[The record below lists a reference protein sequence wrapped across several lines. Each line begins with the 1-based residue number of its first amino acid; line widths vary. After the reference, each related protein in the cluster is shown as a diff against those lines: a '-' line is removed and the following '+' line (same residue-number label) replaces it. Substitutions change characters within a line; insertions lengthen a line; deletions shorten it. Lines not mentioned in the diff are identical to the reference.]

1 MSPSPCRL
9 FLVGLA
15 ALLMFAGPADALA
28 SKRVGRARIGR
39 ELTHALDAAKATSA
53 QRKQVEGIVEEV
65 ERRAEAMMNG
75 KADIDTLI
83 DIFAQDRID
92 DHAVEVIKTRRE
104 TSTHKLADALTQ
116 AFCEVHDALSRDQRQ
131 QVVDYARGKAEGKNM
146 RSFKAK
152 LVSGLVSAQIED
164 TLDQLV
170 ATDEERKVAH
180 AARDEVLAAVTELQ
194 AHQESSVAQLSSL
207 FSSEK
212 VDKAAI
218 NRFQTEKE
226 ADLRTLT
233 NVIQHAIVSLHDT
246 LSPAHRQ
253 KLVEI
258 VRARRA
264 HQVPHANDPEEG
276 F

>member
-1 MSPSPCRL
+1 MSPSRCRL
-9 FLVGLA
+9 FLLGLA
-15 ALLMFAGPADALA
+15 AFLMFTASGAFA

-39 ELTHALDAAKATSA
+39 ELTHALDAAKATAA
-53 QRKQVEGIVEEV
+53 QRKQVEGVVEEV

-92 DHAVEVIKTRRE
+92 DHAVEAIKSRRE
-104 TSTHKLADALTQ
+104 ASTHKLADALTQ
-116 AFCEVHDALSRDQRQ
+116 AFCQVHDALSHDQRQ
-131 QVVDYARGKAEGKNM
+131 QIVDYARGKAEGKNM
-146 RSFKAK
+146 RTFKAK
-152 LVSGLVSAQIED
+152 LMTGLVSAQIED

-170 ATDEERKVAH
+170 ATDDERKVAH

-194 AHQESSVAQLSSL
+194 AHQESTVAQLSSM
-207 FSSEK
+207 FSSDT
-212 VDKAAI
+212 VDKAAVAH
-218 NRFQTEKE
+218 FQAEKE
-226 ADLRTLT
+226 ADLHTLT
-233 NVIQHAIVSLHDT
+233 NVIQHAIVSLHDS

-264 HQVPHANDPEEG
+264 HHMPHAPDPDEG

>member
-1 MSPSPCRL
+1 MNPSPLRL
-9 FLVGLA
+9 FLIGLA
-15 ALLMFAGPADALA
+15 ACLTLGASDAFA

-39 ELTHALDAAKATSA
+39 ELTHALDAAKATAA
-53 QRKQVEGIVEEV
+53 QRKQVEGVVEEV

-83 DIFAQDRID
+83 DIFAQERID
-92 DHAVEVIKTRRE
+92 DHAVEAIKTRRE
-104 TSTHKLADALTQ
+104 ASTHKLADALTQ
-116 AFCEVHDALSRDQRQ
+116 AFCEVHDALTQAQRQ

-152 LVSGLVSAQIED
+152 LMTGLVSAQIED

-194 AHQESSVAQLSSL
+194 AHQESTVARLSSL
-207 FSSEK
+207 FNSDK
-212 VDKAAI
+212 VDKAALEG
-218 NRFQTEKE
+218 FQKERE
-226 ADLRTLT
+226 ADLHALT
-233 NVIQHAIVSLHDT
+233 NVIQHAVVSLHDA

-264 HQVPHANDPEEG
+264 HHVPHAPDPEEG